1 MHLLYACVYIH
12 SSAYVLVRHT
22 AVAYLLGYA
31 DDAHLCAQQL
41 QSPQQDAAATAA
53 AATAATLLVF

>member
-1 MHLLYACVYIH
+1 MHLLYAFVYVH
-12 SSAYVLVRHT
+12 LFAFVLVRHT

-53 AATAATLLVF
+53 AATAAAWLAF